1 MHNFRTKM
9 LAKKEKKEVQFN
21 LEPTI
26 IYEPTDMA
34 EDLKAYR
41 KDNYL
46 QKKAD
51 AARYERILSP
61 ILSLTHRKKIWNIL
75 QNIKIENNPF
85 SEQKTQK

>member
-46 QKKAD
+46 QKK
-51 AARYERILSP
+51 S
-61 ILSLTHRKKIWNIL
+61 
-75 QNIKIENNPF
+75 
-85 SEQKTQK
+85 